1 MRIFREKH
9 SLNRNYSVY
18 LSMILLSMGF
28 CIGAGTLFGQSV
40 EISEWMASND
50 NILID
55 DDDDRSDWVEI
66 HNNSFTAIDLKG
78 WALTDDPEHLDV
90 WEFPS
95 ITLFPNGYMVV
106 FASGKDRKS
115 PGAPLHTH
123 FSLAREGEYL
133 ALLDPSG
140 QVATEFAPK
149 YPEQFSDVSFGS
161 GVSRAEELVLLSEPA
176 PARALIPTDGSLG
189 TTWTQVDFD
198 DSSWLAGRTGVGYDY
213 GGLINLDVSQMRG
226 ANTTVYARIPFDLE
240 EIPALDALLL
250 RIRYEDGYVAYL
262 NGTEIAADNEP
273 PGLDWSSGSTSD
285 RPDSEA
291 TQAVDVDISS
301 AIDLLVAGTNVLAIH
316 GLNRASTSS
325 DILILPEIIGQ
336 KKTQD
341 GASTGFMMAPSPGM
355 ANFDSVRGV
364 VPPVEFSVLSQVFEG
379 NLNLILALPEGS
391 DEALEI
397 RFTTDGSRPSPS
409 STLYDA
415 PISISEPV
423 QVRAIAV
430 LPGMGQ
436 SMIRSESYIEVSGQT
451 RDFSSNLPIVVLE
464 NYRSGRPP
472 QNAKQASFMMLFE
485 PGESRSGFG
494 KAPTLATR
502 SGIKVRGS
510 STAGRPKPSLSLEAW
525 NEYDQNKNIAPLGM
539 PSESDWVLWGPYNFD
554 LTLMHNPF
562 IYELSNQIGRYAVRT
577 RFVEVFLNV
586 DGRALTDNDYYGVYA
601 LMEKISRDEDR
612 VDVERIFPE
621 HDRDPG
627 VSGGYIFKID
637 RPDPGDSGFSGAGQ
651 NVRYVYPKEVDIERP
666 ERDAQEAYLRQFF
679 GGMGTALD
687 RTSLADGEDGY
698 SGFIDIDAA
707 IDHHL
712 LNVLA
717 FNVDA
722 LRLSGYF
729 HKHRNGK
736 LVFGPIWDFD
746 RALGSTDGRDSNPR
760 VWRSASGDRGTDFF
774 NYPWWSDM
782 FRDLD
787 FWQRYIDRYQELRRA
802 EFGVDHIHG
811 IIDSMADELR
821 EAQPR
826 NVERWETSPRGGS
839 YQNEINRMKN
849 WLADR
854 IDFMDSQFVQPAEI
868 TITGTGQNRRATMNP
883 GGEGVIYY
891 TLDGTDPR
899 SMGGNPSPQA
909 RIYGEPIS
917 LTDSA
922 VIIAR
927 VFHSGHRSLTGA
939 NNPPL
944 TSKWSGMTQQLV
956 SLAAPAVPGDLVV
969 TEIHFNPSSPS
980 AEELQIDS
988 SFRNEDFEFVEIRS
1002 LASHAIELAGLR
1014 IIDGI
1019 RYAFPVHTSMVLKPG
1034 SYAVLAKNLKAF
1046 RVRYPE
1052 VQVPVVGGYDGNL
1065 SNGGELLA
1073 IEFVNNGGLY
1083 ALAFDD
1089 DWYAKTDG
1097 EGYSLVLKDERA
1109 LPDIGSSLEVWRES
1123 SVLHGSPG
1131 MVDPGLIQL
1140 RIASIETLSGSVV
1153 IEWPGQAGV
1162 TYVVEYTDSLEN
1174 PDWRMLRLVPPLVEN
1189 GDLSITD
1196 GEPGNDTRFYRLRV
1210 PSL

>member
-1 MRIFREKH
+1 MSIFKEIH
-9 SLNRNYSVY
+9 SFEASISTRLCS
-18 LSMILLSMGF
+18 LLLCISF
-28 CIGAGTLFGQSV
+28 CCGTPLALGQSV
-40 EISEWMASND
+40 EISEWMAANNS
-50 NILID
+50 ILID
-55 DDDDRSDWVEI
+55 DDDDRSDWIEI
-66 HNNSFTAIDLKG
+66 HNNSFTAINLEG
-78 WALTDDPEHLDV
+78 WSLTDDPEHLDI

-106 FASGKDRKS
+106 FASGKDRKA

-123 FSLAREGEYL
+123 FSLAREGDYL

-140 QVATEFAPK
+140 NIATEFAPM
-149 YPEQFSDVSFGS
+149 YPEQFTDVSFGS
-161 GVSRAEELVLLSEPA
+161 GVSRAEEVVLLSEPA

-226 ANTTVYARIPFDLE
+226 ANTTAYARIPFDLE

-262 NGTEIAADNEP
+262 NGIEIAADNEP

-301 AIDLLVAGTNVLAIH
+301 AIDLLVAGKNVLAIH

-341 GASTGFMMAPSPGM
+341 GSSTGFMMAPSPGM

-364 VPPVEFSVLSQVFEG
+364 VPPVEFSVPSQVFEG

-397 RFTTDGSRPSPS
+397 RYTRDGSRPSPS

-415 PISISEPV
+415 PISISETV

-436 SMIRSESYIEVSGQT
+436 SMIRSKSYIEVSRQT

-554 LTLMHNPF
+554 LSLMHNPF

-586 DGRALTDNDYYGVYA
+586 DGGALTDNDYYGVYA

-627 VSGGYIFKID
+627 LSGGYIFKID

-666 ERDAQEAYLRQFF
+666 ERDAQETYVRRYFSD
-679 GGMGTALD
+679 MGTALG

-698 SGFIDIDAA
+698 AGLIDVGAA

-729 HKHRNGK
+729 HKPRNGK

-746 RALGSTDGRDSNPR
+746 RALGSTDGRDANPR

-774 NYPWWSDM
+774 NYPWWRDM

-811 IIDSMADELR
+811 IVDSMADELR

-826 NVERWETSPRGGS
+826 NVERWGTSPRGGS

-849 WLADR
+849 WLEDR
-854 IDFMDSQFVQPAEI
+854 IEFMDGQFVQPPEM
-868 TITGTGQNRRATMNP
+868 TITGTGANRQVNISS
-883 GGEGVIYY
+883 GDGGVIYY
-891 TLDGTDPR
+891 TLDGSDPR
-899 SMGGNPSPQA
+899 AMGGDPSGQA
-909 RIYGEPIS
+909 RVYSEPIV

-922 VIIAR
+922 AIIVR
-927 VFHSGHRSLTGA
+927 VFDSGHRSLTGA

-944 TSKWSGMTQQLV
+944 TSKWSGMAQQLV
-956 SLAAPAVPGDLVV
+956 SVAVPPVKGDLMV
-969 TEIHFNPSSPS
+969 TEVHFNPASPN
-980 AEELQIDS
+980 AEELLVNP
-988 SFRNEDFEFVEIRS
+988 SFRNEDFEFVEIRN
-1002 LASHAIELAGLR
+1002 LASHAVELAGLR
-1014 IIDGI
+1014 FVDGI
-1019 RYAFPVHTSMVLKPG
+1019 RYDFPSNASLVMEPG
-1034 SYAVLAKNLKAF
+1034 SYLVLVKNAQAF
-1046 RVRYPE
+1046 AARYAE
-1052 VQVPVVGGYDGNL
+1052 VQSPLVGGYDGNL
-1065 SNGGELLA
+1065 SNGGEVLA
-1073 IEFVNNGGLY
+1073 LQSAGGEVLHE
-1083 ALAFDD
+1083 LAFDD
-1089 DWYAKTDG
+1089 DWYAGADG
-1097 EGYSLVLKDERA
+1097 EGYSLVLKDEGV
-1109 LPDIGSSLEVWRES
+1109 LPPIGSSMEVWRES
-1123 SVLHGSPG
+1123 SVLNGSPG
-1131 MVDPGLIQL
+1131 AIDPGLVQL
-1140 RIASIETLSGSVV
+1140 RIAAIQSLNGSVV
-1153 IEWPGQAGV
+1153 IEWLGAAGV
-1162 TYVVEYTDSLEN
+1162 TYVVEYTASLEN
-1174 PDWRMLRLVPPLVEN
+1174 PNWQMLRLVPPLDAEGNLSVTDSAPD
-1189 GDLSITD
+1189 GDA
-1196 GEPGNDTRFYRLRV
+1196 RFYRLRV
-1210 PSL
+1210 QSF

>member
-1 MRIFREKH
+1 MANFATCLC
-9 SLNRNYSVY
+9 S
-18 LSMILLSMGF
+18 ILLY
-28 CIGAGTLFGQSV
+28 IGMSGGASVALGQSV
-40 EISEWMASND
+40 EISEWMASNTS
-50 NILID
+50 ILID
-55 DDDDRSDWVEI
+55 DDDDRSDWIEI
-66 HNNSFTAIDLKG
+66 HNNSFTAIDLAG

-95 ITLFPNGYMVV
+95 ITLFPNGYLVV
-106 FASGKDRKS
+106 FASGKDRKN

-140 QVATEFAPK
+140 QVATAFAPM
-149 YPEQFSDVSFGS
+149 YPEQFEDISYGA
-161 GVSRAEELVLLSEPA
+161 GVSRADEVVLLPERA

-189 TTWTQVDFD
+189 MTWTQIDFN
-198 DSSWLAGRTGVGYDY
+198 DSPWEVGRTGVGYDY
-213 GGLINLDVSQMRG
+213 VGLVHLDVRQMRG
-226 ANTTVYARIPFDLE
+226 VNTSVYARIPFVLE
-240 EIPALDALLL
+240 DVPALDALLL
-250 RIRYEDGYVAYL
+250 RIRYEDGYVAFL

-273 PGLDWSSGSTSD
+273 SNLDWRSGSTSD

-291 TQAVDVDISS
+291 IQAVDVDISS
-301 AIDLLVAGTNVLAIH
+301 AIDLLVPGKNVLAIQ
-316 GLNRASTSS
+316 GLNRALTSS

-336 KKTQD
+336 KKTEATSSA
-341 GASTGFMMAPSPGM
+341 GYIMAPSPGM
-355 ANFDSVRGV
+355 ANFDSVGDV
-364 VPPVEFSVLSQVFEG
+364 VPPVEFSVPSQVFEG
-379 NLNLILALPEGS
+379 NLTVALALADGLG
-391 DEALEI
+391 EAAEI
-397 RFTTDGSRPSPS
+397 RYTTDGSQPSPH
-409 STLYDA
+409 STLYDT
-415 PISISEPV
+415 PISINETI

-436 SMIRSESYIEVSGQT
+436 SLVRSESYIEVSRQT

-464 NYRSGRPP
+464 NYQSGRPP
-472 QNAKQASFMMLFE
+472 QNAKQASFMLLFE
-485 PGESRSGFG
+485 PGESRSEFS
-494 KAPTLATR
+494 KTPTIATR

-577 RFVEVFLNV
+577 RFVEVFLNM
-586 DGRALTDNDYYGVYA
+586 DGGPLTDNDYYGVYA

-612 VDVERIFPE
+612 VDVDRIFPE

-627 VSGGYIFKID
+627 VTGGYIFKID

-666 ERDAQEAYLRQFF
+666 ERDAQERYVRQFF
-679 GGMGTALD
+679 GDMGTALG

-698 SGFIDIDAA
+698 AGFIDIDAA

-774 NYPWWSDM
+774 NYPWWRDM

-802 EFGVDHIHG
+802 EFSVDHIHG
-811 IIDSMADELR
+811 IVDSMADELR

-826 NVERWETSPRGGS
+826 NVERWGISPRGS
-839 YQNEINRMKN
+839 YQNEINRMKS
-849 WLADR
+849 WLEDR
-854 IDFMDSQFVQPAEI
+854 IEFMDGQFVQSPEI
-868 TITGTGQNRRATMNP
+868 TITGVGQNRQATLTSS
-883 GGEGVIYY
+883 GEGIIYY

-899 SMGGNPSPQA
+899 ALGGNPNTQA
-909 RIYGEPIS
+909 RTYHGPIS
-917 LTDSA
+917 LTESTFL
-922 VIIAR
+922 IAR
-927 VFHSGHRSLTGA
+927 VFNANHRSLTGA

-944 TSKWSGMTQQLV
+944 SSKWSGVAQQLV
-956 SLAAPAVPGDLVV
+956 SLALPPVPGDLVV
-969 TEIHFNPSSPS
+969 SEIHFNPASPS
-980 AEELQIDS
+980 TEELQVNA
-988 SFRNEDFEFVEIRS
+988 SFRNEDFEFIEMRN
-1002 LASHAIELAGLR
+1002 LAPHAIELAGLG
-1014 IIDGI
+1014 IVDGI
-1019 RYAFPVHTSMVLKPG
+1019 RFRFSTRSSMVLEPG
-1034 SYAVLAKNLKAF
+1034 AYVVLAKNIEAF
-1046 RVRYPE
+1046 GVRYPA
-1052 VQVPVVGGYDGNL
+1052 VSSVVAGGYDGNL
-1065 SNGGELLA
+1065 SNGGELL
-1073 IEFVNNGGLY
+1073 IVEFPGGGGLY
-1083 ALAFDD
+1083 GVAFDD
-1089 DWYAKTDG
+1089 DWYAKADG
-1097 EGYSLVLKDERA
+1097 EGYSLVLKDEGV
-1109 LPDIGSSLEVWRES
+1109 LPPNGSSLEVWRES
-1123 SVLHGSPG
+1123 SVVHGSPG
-1131 MVDPGLIQL
+1131 VADPGLIPL
-1140 RIASIETLSGSVV
+1140 SIASIQAVNGAVV

-1162 TYVVEYTDSLEN
+1162 TYVVEYTASLVN
-1174 PDWRMLRLVPPLVEN
+1174 PDWQMLRLVPPGAEDATLLV
-1189 GDLSITD
+1189 TD
-1196 GEPGNDTRFYRLRV
+1196 GEPVDDTRFYRLRIQ
-1210 PSL
+1210 SF